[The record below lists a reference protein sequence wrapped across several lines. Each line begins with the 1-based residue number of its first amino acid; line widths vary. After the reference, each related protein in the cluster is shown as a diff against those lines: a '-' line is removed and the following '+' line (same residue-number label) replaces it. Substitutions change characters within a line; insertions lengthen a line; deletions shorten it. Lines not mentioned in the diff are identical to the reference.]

1 MRKIIVSEF
10 LTLDG
15 IMESPDKWSFDFSG
29 EEQERFKFKELA
41 ESDALLLGRN
51 TYEGFAEAWPS
62 ITDESGYADMM
73 NNYPKYVVTS
83 TLKETK
89 WNNTTLI
96 KDNIFDEITKLKQQ
110 PGKDILIFGS
120 AELVYA
126 LTEQN
131 LIDEYKLMI
140 FPTTF
145 GNGKRIF
152 KEGCPRKALKL
163 VKTDTFNSGVVVLSY
178 T

>member
-1 MRKIIVSEF
+1 M
-10 LTLDG
+10 DG
-15 IMESPDKWSFDFSG
+15 IMESPDKWSFDYLS
-29 EEQERFKFKELA
+29 EEQERFKFKALA
-41 ESDALLLGRN
+41 ESGALLLGRN
-51 TYEGFAEAWPS
+51 TYEQFAKAWPS
-62 ITDESGYADMM
+62 ITCESGYADMM

-83 TLKETK
+83 TLKEAK

-120 AELVYA
+120 AELVYT
-126 LTEQN
+126 LTHQN

-140 FPTTF
+140 FPTIV

-152 KEGCPRKALKL
+152 EEGSSRKSLQH
-163 VKTDTFNSGVVVLSY
+163 VKTDTFDSGVVVLTY